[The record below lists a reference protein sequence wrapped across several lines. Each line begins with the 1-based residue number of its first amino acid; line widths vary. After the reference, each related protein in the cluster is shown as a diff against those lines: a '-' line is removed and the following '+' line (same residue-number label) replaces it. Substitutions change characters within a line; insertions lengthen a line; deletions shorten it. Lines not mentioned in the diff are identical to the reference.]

1 MKKLI
6 TAIGDEK
13 LNQILK
19 KEDIFEVM
27 AEDIQYQEGILEYL
41 EKDNQINFLILSEL
55 LPGNIEIKKLIEK
68 IKLINNQ
75 IQIILFLEKKN
86 EELEN
91 YLYAKGIYSIF
102 YHNQIEV
109 KEIIELIK
117 NNQKN
122 ENNEIKKELNE
133 LKKILLQKE
142 KIKKV
147 NSIFHKK
154 QNKGNLNQ
162 EKKKSSIAKSEKTI
176 ICISGTSGVGKS
188 IFSINLARSIE
199 NSKNKILIIDFD
211 ILNSS
216 LHTILGIQK
225 YSEKIKN
232 IIKKNNLLKEIKIEE
247 LIMKVNKKIDLI
259 SGINLLFDSKYQISS
274 IKIKN
279 ILNKLQQKYDII
291 IIDTSAE
298 CFFDYTREIMKL
310 CNLNIF
316 ITEANLLEI
325 KKAKKLLNIYINEWN
340 VPKDNFNIVFNKY
353 NKNSIDFSILKHI
366 FSEFSILGK
375 LSINPKYNL
384 IINKNINRKLD
395 KELQQEYNK
404 IKQKIITKNQL
415 LNINKKIDIKIE
427 DK

>member
-1 MKKLI
+1 
-6 TAIGDEK
+6 
-13 LNQILK
+13 
-19 KEDIFEVM
+19 M

-162 EKKKSSIAKSEKTI
+162 EKKKSSIAKSETD
-176 ICISGTSGVGKS
+176 
-188 IFSINLARSIE
+188 REE
-199 NSKNKILIIDFD
+199 N
-211 ILNSS
+211 
-216 LHTILGIQK
+216 
-225 YSEKIKN
+225 
-232 IIKKNNLLKEIKIEE
+232 
-247 LIMKVNKKIDLI
+247 
-259 SGINLLFDSKYQISS
+259 
-274 IKIKN
+274 
-279 ILNKLQQKYDII
+279 
-291 IIDTSAE
+291 
-298 CFFDYTREIMKL
+298 
-310 CNLNIF
+310 
-316 ITEANLLEI
+316 
-325 KKAKKLLNIYINEWN
+325 
-340 VPKDNFNIVFNKY
+340 
-353 NKNSIDFSILKHI
+353 
-366 FSEFSILGK
+366 
-375 LSINPKYNL
+375 
-384 IINKNINRKLD
+384 
-395 KELQQEYNK
+395 
-404 IKQKIITKNQL
+404 
-415 LNINKKIDIKIE
+415 
-427 DK
+427 